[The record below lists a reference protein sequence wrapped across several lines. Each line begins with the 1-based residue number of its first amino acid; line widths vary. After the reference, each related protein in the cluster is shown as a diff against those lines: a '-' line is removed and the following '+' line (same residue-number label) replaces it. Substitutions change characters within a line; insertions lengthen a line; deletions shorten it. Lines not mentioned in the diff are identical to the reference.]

1 MKKGKIRISL
11 IIILAASLRKRLIFI
26 WISILTTDEIENWM
40 EGLIFIQILVDYSL
54 RRMVEKKG
62 FLREKERTVSIIFH
76 SFVFSICF

>member
-1 MKKGKIRISL
+1 MRKGKIRISL

-40 EGLIFIQILVDYSL
+40 ERLIFIQILVDCL

>member
-1 MKKGKIRISL
+1 MRKGKIRISL

-62 FLREKERTVSIIFH
+62 FLREKERTVSTIFH